1 MTPVANRNLAPMA
14 EVFVIDRV
22 VTAPGCARAFID
34 AYLSGYVPG
43 ARDRGMDLRDVV
55 VSPPMLSDDRPNVV
69 TITWTLPSPQA
80 WWQMTWRARPD
91 PTVARWWQDI
101 SHLVSERSRSVA
113 SRAADIGDAETPVA
127 LPDSPGTETVGV
139 TRLLDVIESE
149 RERVLAMLRQAT
161 ESSGAQRALVAPTLT
176 GSRNGGDILVHL
188 RFRDQPAW
196 AECNFD
202 DVLRDGAITNV
213 NGVTYR
219 GTPRR
224 RGTGT
229 VYRTLLLRVP
239 PDVSTDVVT
248 AFEHELAM
256 MPRFVPTI
264 QSWQLSR
271 VDEAIGTTGW
281 THVFEQEFTDVAGL
295 MGPYLMHPVHWAVV
309 DRWFD
314 PETTDMIVRDRVC
327 HSFCEMG
334 SAVL

>member
-1 MTPVANRNLAPMA
+1 MA

-43 ARDRGMDLRDVV
+43 ARDRGMDLRDVM
-55 VSPPMLSDDRPNVV
+55 VSPPMLSDDRTNVV
-69 TITWTLPSPQA
+69 TITWALPSPQA

-91 PTVARWWQDI
+91 PAVARWWQDI
-101 SHLVSERSRSVA
+101 SHLVDERSRSVA
-113 SRAADIGDAETPVA
+113 SRAEDLGDAETTVA
-127 LPDSPGTETVGV
+127 LPDSPGTERVGV
-139 TRLLDVIESE
+139 TRLLDVVESE
-149 RERVLAMLRQAT
+149 RERVLAMLRQAA
-161 ESSGAQRALVAPTLT
+161 EASDSQRALVQPTLT

-188 RFRDQPAW
+188 RFRDHTDW
-196 AECNFD
+196 TECGFD
-202 DVLRDGAITNV
+202 DVLRDEAITNV

-224 RGTGT
+224 RGSGT

-239 PDVSTDVVT
+239 AEVSTEDVT
-248 AFEHELAM
+248 AFEQELAM
-256 MPRFVPTI
+256 MPRCVPTI
-264 QSWQLSR
+264 QAWQLSK
-271 VDEAIGTTGW
+271 VDEAIGTTRW
-281 THVFEQEFTDVAGL
+281 THVFEQEFTDVDGL

-327 HSFCEMG
+327 HSFCDMPA
-334 SAVL
+334 AVL

>member
-1 MTPVANRNLAPMA
+1 MA

-43 ARDRGMDLRDVV
+43 ARDRGMELRDVV
-55 VSPPMLSDDRPNVV
+55 VSPPILFDDRSNVV

-91 PTVARWWQDI
+91 PTVARWWDD
-101 SHLVSERSRSVA
+101 VSGLIVERSRTA
-113 SRAADIGDAETPVA
+113 ATRAEDLDRAETPA
-127 LPDSPGTETVGV
+127 PLPDPQGANPTVGV
-139 TRLLDVIESE
+139 TRLLDVVESD
-149 RERVLAMLRQAT
+149 RGRVLGALREAA
-161 ESSGAQRALVAPTLT
+161 EASGALRAVVEPTEA

-188 RFRDQPAW
+188 RFQDSESWSDSR
-196 AECNFD
+196 FD
-202 DVLRDGAITNV
+202 EALQDPAITHV

-219 GTPRR
+219 GTPLC

-229 VYRTLLLRVP
+229 VYRALLLRVP
-239 PDVSTDVVT
+239 PEVPAHDVGT
-248 AFEHELAM
+248 FERELAM
-256 MPRFVPTI
+256 MPSYVSTI
-264 QSWQLSR
+264 RAWQLSR

-281 THVFEQEFTDVAGL
+281 THVFEQEFTDVDGL

-327 HSFCEMG
+327 HSFCRTER
-334 SAVL
+334 SVLS